1 MVVVVAVV
9 VAVIVVVVH
18 PVAMVRARVVA
29 MAGWGAHR
37 WQASWTFHFSA
48 VGITASRKYF
58 MRSKIVS
65 MVVPS
70 RSSSTGVLS

>member
-29 MAGWGAHR
+29 GWVAHR

-70 RSSSTGVLS
+70 RSSSIGVLS